1 MLYST
6 QDKYMRQVVLR
17 QASETKIMKITHSA
31 HIYST
36 QHKYM
41 RQVILR
47 QVILHQVVLHQ
58 SRFATRQVI
67 FKRDR
72 QIKCLH

>member
-47 QVILHQVVLHQ
+47 QVVLHQ

-67 FKRDR
+67 FMRDR